1 MDGLQSL
8 AQASHRLSLFRL
20 QGLFPQFGHGRRR
33 SQARQ
38 ANKNA
43 ASAVILRH
51 SRKDN
56 VAIAVS
62 ANTVGQIERNRM

>member
-43 ASAVILRH
+43 APEAGAAFDPFDGPRG
-51 SRKDN
+51 
-56 VAIAVS
+56 A
-62 ANTVGQIERNRM
+62 